1 MNGSIIII
9 AMVYMYFSRSKLI
22 LLAAMRSCVDKD
34 VKSGDHGKETIV

>member
-9 AMVYMYFSRSKLI
+9 AMVYMYFSRSKPI

-34 VKSGDHGKETIV
+34 VKSGDHGNETMV